1 MNKEEKI
8 ACANRVIEIEIEA
21 LNNLSKNLD
30 ESFSDAIDI
39 MSEAIEIRR
48 KIIVVGV
55 GKSGNIS
62 HKIAAT
68 LNSTGSTAVVL
79 NSQNALHGDLGI
91 ISEGDVVLAL
101 SYSGETNELIELIPF
116 IKRFGVKMVCITGG
130 ASSSLSNYSDITLLT
145 PVQRE
150 ACPLN
155 LAPTS
160 SSTAALAM
168 GDALAMVLL
177 EARGFTED
185 DFAKYHPGGSLG
197 RALLTTVADI
207 MRKDEKL
214 ALIDVESTIE
224 QAISS
229 MSASR
234 AGACLVLNA
243 DKSLAGI
250 FTHGD
255 FARAFNE
262 NDSVRGKM
270 VAEFMTTDPITVQAS
285 SLAAEVINKIGK
297 HRIDDLIVLD
307 GETPVGLVDTQDF
320 ARLKLI

>member
-101 SYSGETNELIELIPF
+101 SYSGETN
-116 IKRFGVKMVCITGG
+116 
-130 ASSSLSNYSDITLLT
+130 
-145 PVQRE
+145 
-150 ACPLN
+150 
-155 LAPTS
+155 
-160 SSTAALAM
+160 
-168 GDALAMVLL
+168 
-177 EARGFTED
+177 
-185 DFAKYHPGGSLG
+185 
-197 RALLTTVADI
+197 
-207 MRKDEKL
+207 
-214 ALIDVESTIE
+214 
-224 QAISS
+224 
-229 MSASR
+229 
-234 AGACLVLNA
+234 
-243 DKSLAGI
+243 
-250 FTHGD
+250 
-255 FARAFNE
+255 
-262 NDSVRGKM
+262 
-270 VAEFMTTDPITVQAS
+270 
-285 SLAAEVINKIGK
+285 
-297 HRIDDLIVLD
+297 
-307 GETPVGLVDTQDF
+307 
-320 ARLKLI
+320 

>member
-145 PVQRE
+145 PVERE